1 MRLHSVTSAAVT
13 KVTEDAPAR
22 DWNVE
27 YERHAPQLVRYAT
40 RLLGSREDAADI
52 VHDAFIA
59 ALKSPQLRD
68 DDAFIPWL
76 YRIVS
81 NRAISAMRRKRLLRF
96 VGLERAGFERAGSDL
111 DERAH
116 TVMLVRAALRELP
129 SAQAITLVLAHHEGF
144 GRAEIAEITGVP
156 VATVKTRLARGR
168 RAFHAAYHRLGGGTK

>member
-1 MRLHSVTSAAVT
+1 MRLHSVIAAAVT
-13 KVTEDAPAR
+13 KVTEDAPTR
-22 DWNVE
+22 DWNLE

-59 ALKSPQLRD
+59 AMKSAPRE

-81 NRAISAMRRKRLLRF
+81 NRAISALRRKRVLRF
-96 VGLERAGFERAGSDL
+96 VGLEHAGSERAGSNL

-129 SAQAITLVLAHHEGF
+129 SAQAIALVLAHHEGF
-144 GRAEIAEITGVP
+144 GREAIAEITGVP

-168 RAFHAAYHRLGGGTK
+168 RAFSAAYHRLEGDTK